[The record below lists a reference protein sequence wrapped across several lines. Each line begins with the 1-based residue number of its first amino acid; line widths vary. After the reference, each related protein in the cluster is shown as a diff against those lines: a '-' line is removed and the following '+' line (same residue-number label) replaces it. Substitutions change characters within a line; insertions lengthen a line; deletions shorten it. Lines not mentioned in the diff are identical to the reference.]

1 LDVYRTNGVGYSTK
15 KYEAVVKKAGAKPIA
30 IGECDILP
38 TPEEL
43 AAQPRWTFFM
53 CWAER
58 VREKNAESAIR
69 AVYESDRVVTL
80 DEMPGWK
87 QK

>member
-1 LDVYRTNGVGYSTK
+1 VEFIEIDFGRGVQCEVPRIPRLAALKKGY
-15 KYEAVVKKAGAKPIA
+15 AKPIA

-53 CWAER
+53 
-58 VREKNAESAIR
+58 
-69 AVYESDRVVTL
+69 
-80 DEMPGWK
+80 
-87 QK
+87 